1 MTPASS
7 VRALRLRA
15 VLAAL
20 LLAAPACFVF
30 NRGSKAAAAPAIEA
44 PEGEIALSV
53 TNHNYLDVVIYVLHD
68 GLHTRVGTVTGSSA
82 TVFFLPMRLLGHGR
96 EIELYG
102 DAIGNEAYAR
112 TDILVVQPGQYIE
125 WTLESDLRRS
135 SVGVY

>member
-53 TNHNYLDVVIYVLHD
+53 TNHN
-68 GLHTRVGTVTGSSA
+68 
-82 TVFFLPMRLLGHGR
+82 
-96 EIELYG
+96 
-102 DAIGNEAYAR
+102 
-112 TDILVVQPGQYIE
+112 
-125 WTLESDLRRS
+125 
-135 SVGVY
+135 